1 MTQLLSGLEQ
11 SLPAMPEKVSESD
24 IEPWRAHIDKIDLL
38 LLHLMNVRARSA
50 NSIGFIKK
58 QLHLPIYAPR
68 REQEV
73 LDNVISA
80 NEGPL
85 SSQAVRRLFERLI
98 DETRSLERQTYQD
111 KPDSDF
117 TT

>member
-1 MTQLLSGLEQ
+1 MTELLSGLEE
-11 SLPAMPEKVSESD
+11 PPPPIPEQVAEAD
-24 IEPWRAHIDKIDLL
+24 IEPWRAHIDQIDLL

-50 NSIGFIKK
+50 SNIGYIKN
-58 QLHLPIYAPR
+58 QLHIPIYAPR

-111 KPDSDF
+111 NPSSDH
-117 TT
+117 TA